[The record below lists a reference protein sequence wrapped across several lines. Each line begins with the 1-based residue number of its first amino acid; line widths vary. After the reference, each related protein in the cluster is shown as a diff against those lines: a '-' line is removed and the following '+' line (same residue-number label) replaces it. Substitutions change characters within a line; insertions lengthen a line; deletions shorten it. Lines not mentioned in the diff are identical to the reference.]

1 MSDQLKIA
9 FISAGAAII
18 VSIISH
24 LVSAWINHRRSAHL
38 ATDIEKLR
46 AELQKES
53 NKETESLKAGYQKE
67 IEKIRFEFSRL
78 TEKEKLRDVHF
89 VAETRALQLGIETI
103 QRVKDEVQ
111 LILSA
116 IKSSL
121 DSTTAQERI
130 TNAREKLFLDY
141 EEQMPLMNDSE
152 KVIFHQSKS
161 IALQIEQLIKSHL
174 SEHPDASCLSDE
186 TKRNLLNL
194 RDNLTEKQNL
204 LRDYRSNRIAER
216 LSHESQS
223 QRTGHIYPLYIVY

>member
-89 VAETRALQLGIETI
+89 VAETRGC
-103 QRVKDEVQ
+103 
-111 LILSA
+111 
-116 IKSSL
+116 
-121 DSTTAQERI
+121 
-130 TNAREKLFLDY
+130 Y
-141 EEQMPLMNDSE
+141 EL
-152 KVIFHQSKS
+152 
-161 IALQIEQLIKSHL
+161 
-174 SEHPDASCLSDE
+174 
-186 TKRNLLNL
+186 
-194 RDNLTEKQNL
+194 
-204 LRDYRSNRIAER
+204 
-216 LSHESQS
+216 
-223 QRTGHIYPLYIVY
+223 